1 MHKNATKRLIK
12 IRERNIT
19 TLDVLRSPAKL
30 NTHYTIVTLSKLN
43 HKPKT
48 VTITKIKDH
57 LASMYRHLV
66 NKNEIDIIVD
76 HKSLRY
82 EKPKI
87 RTSGYYKEWEDGI
100 VKKGIYKEY
109 SRCPWSCLLYT
120 SPSPR
125 DATLSRMPSSA

>member
-1 MHKNATKRLIK
+1 MKIAACWFADKWKVHTKAIGETAYRLVEFDIDK

-57 LASMYRHLV
+57 LASMYRHLI

-87 RTSGYYKEWEDGI
+87 RSSGYYKEWEDGI
-100 VKKGIYKEY
+100 VKKPKNQ
-109 SRCPWSCLLYT
+109 
-120 SPSPR
+120 
-125 DATLSRMPSSA
+125 MV